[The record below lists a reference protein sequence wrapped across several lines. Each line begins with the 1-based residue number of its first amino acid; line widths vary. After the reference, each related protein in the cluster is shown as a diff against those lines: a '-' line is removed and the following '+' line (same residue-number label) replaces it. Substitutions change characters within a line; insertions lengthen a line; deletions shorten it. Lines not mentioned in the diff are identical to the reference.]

1 MQKGFMCCAAAVMMI
16 MISAAPAYSQNPFN
30 EIVCQD
36 IGGFKKYNCTC
47 SNGAGVLVPASHFGE
62 DHTDISCTVT
72 YHSMAQKMTVQAE
85 VTIHGDPPD
94 AVKWLPHEMD
104 KDFRSYYGVPQ
115 DGLLI
120 KNVDDNTI
128 YALRSAGW
136 DYRWMSG
143 NKLVAIRYHD
153 TRMTKPEPLEI
164 VKKYLAKQP
173 STISTA
179 TVSDETTWIKDEME
193 RRLWLCD
200 RWFLRFAANKK
211 QLPEEPVA
219 SLNIFLDNREKY
231 YGLLAADE
239 KKVLTGYLDSNNS
252 AGIKAK
258 LAEYRNWWAE
268 NRGRE
273 IGR

>member
-1 MQKGFMCCAAAVMMI
+1 MQQGFVSCAAALLVIMM
-16 MISAAPAYSQNPFN
+16 SAVPCYSQNPFN

-36 IGGFKKYNCTC
+36 IGGFKKYNCAC
-47 SNGAGVLVPASHFGE
+47 SNGAGVLVPAGHFSE

-72 YHSMAQKMTVQAE
+72 YHSMAQKMSVQAE

-104 KDFRSYYGVPQ
+104 RDFRSYYGLPQ
-115 DGLLI
+115 EGLLV
-120 KNVDDNTI
+120 KSVDDNTI

-173 STISTA
+173 STISAATA
-179 TVSDETTWIKDEME
+179 PDETTWIKDEME

-200 RWFLRFAANKK
+200 RWFLRASARQK

-219 SLNIFLDNREKY
+219 NLDLFLDYREKY
-231 YGLLAADE
+231 FGVQAEAE
-239 KKVLTGYLDSNNS
+239 KNALSGYLNSNNA

-258 LAEYRNWWAE
+258 LAEYRNWWAL
-268 NRGRE
+268 NRGKE